1 MKIGVSMTIR
11 RERCENMPELKD
23 VKIALDDGGYF
34 PVQRIREIDI
44 KITDGELQISIKK
57 GIVYESHRG

>member
-1 MKIGVSMTIR
+1 
-11 RERCENMPELKD
+11 MPELKD

>member
-1 MKIGVSMTIR
+1 MLCKKV
-11 RERCENMPELKD
+11 RCENMPELKD
-23 VKIALDDGGYF
+23 VKIALDDGRYF

-57 GIVYESHRG
+57 GIVYDSHKG